1 MIKESAQTS
10 SAFLK
15 LPDRSLATYF
25 ENSASTLEAES
36 VVLGAAIRSILLTGT
51 DLSNKAIIIELVYA
65 LELTED
71 ASACDVIRNT
81 LEIVVGFTKDDF

>member
-1 MIKESAQTS
+1 M
-10 SAFLK
+10 
-15 LPDRSLATYF
+15 PDKNLATYF
-25 ENSASTLEAES
+25 ENSALSLEAES
-36 VVLGAAIRSILLTGT
+36 MVLEAAIRSILLTGN

-71 ASACDVIRNT
+71 VSACDVIRNT